1 MGDIFALDQ
10 LQRINR
16 TLSRGSVPAADYRE
30 AMERISFL
38 EQNCTIL
45 TINRD
50 QLLKFSRELA
60 DKYNLLLRESK
71 ELKAAKEAREKAWKA
86 HYGKLVDDY
95 NKLVAE
101 FNQENAEKNEVIDD
115 FNQKV
120 AEKNIIIRKYN
131 ELLEKYNKLAKA
143 QGA

>member
-30 AMERISFL
+30 AMEKISFL

-50 QLLKFSRELA
+50 EFKKFSYRVNDKLTAAKARIAELEA
-60 DKYNLLLRESK
+60 E
-71 ELKAAKEAREKAWKA
+71 KEAREKAWKA

-95 NKLVAE
+95 NALNQMCATKIDNYNGLV
-101 FNQENAEKNEVIDD
+101 
-115 FNQKV
+115 
-120 AEKNIIIRKYN
+120 RKYN
-131 ELLEKYNKLAKA
+131 ALLEKYQKA
-143 QGA
+143 TGKDKA

>member
-30 AMERISFL
+30 AMEKISFL

-60 DKYNLLLRESK
+60 DKYNPLLRESR
-71 ELKAAKEAREKAWKA
+71 ELKAEKEAREKAWKA
-86 HYGKLVDDY
+86 HYGKLVADYNALNAKCNAGLDDY
-95 NKLVAE
+95 NNLV
-101 FNQENAEKNEVIDD
+101 D
-115 FNQKV
+115 
-120 AEKNIIIRKYN
+120 KYN
-131 ELLEKYNKLAKA
+131 ALLEKYRKA
-143 QGA
+143 TGKDKT

>member
-30 AMERISFL
+30 AMERISVL

-50 QLLKFSRELA
+50 QFKEFSYRVNDKLAAAKARIAELEA
-60 DKYNLLLRESK
+60 E
-71 ELKAAKEAREKAWKA
+71 KEAREKAWKA
-86 HYGKLVDDY
+86 HYRKLLDKY
-95 NKLVAE
+95 NKLVE
-101 FNQENAEKNEVIDD
+101 DYNKKNDENNELVSDFNLKVSEKN
-115 FNQKV
+115 K
-120 AEKNIIIRKYN
+120 IIRMYN
-131 ELLEKYNKLAKA
+131 ALLEKYNKLCKA

>member
-30 AMERISFL
+30 AMEKISFL

-50 QLLKFSRELA
+50 EFKKFSYRVNDKLTAAKARIAELEA
-60 DKYNLLLRESK
+60 E
-71 ELKAAKEAREKAWKA
+71 KEAREKAWKA
-86 HYGKLVDDY
+86 HYGKLIADY
-95 NKLVAE
+95 NKLSDK
-101 FNQENAEKNEVIDD
+101 FNKENAEKNEVIDD

-120 AEKNIIIRKYN
+120 SEKNIIIRKYN
-131 ELLEKYNKLAKA
+131 ALLEKYNKLAKA

>member
-30 AMERISFL
+30 AMEKISFL

-50 QLLKFSRELA
+50 EFKKFSFRVNDKLTAAKARIAELEA
-60 DKYNLLLRESK
+60 E
-71 ELKAAKEAREKAWKA
+71 KEAREKAWKA

-95 NKLVAE
+95 NALNAKCNAGLDDYNNLV
-101 FNQENAEKNEVIDD
+101 D
-115 FNQKV
+115 
-120 AEKNIIIRKYN
+120 KYN
-131 ELLEKYNKLAKA
+131 ALLEKYRKA
-143 QGA
+143 TGKDKT

>member
-30 AMERISFL
+30 AMEKISFL

-60 DKYNLLLRESK
+60 DKYNPLLRESR
-71 ELKAAKEAREKAWKA
+71 ELKAEKEAREKAWKA

-95 NKLVAE
+95 NALVAYSNDGNRE
-101 FNQENAEKNEVIDD
+101 YREIVD
-115 FNQKV
+115 
-120 AEKNIIIRKYN
+120 KYN
-131 ELLEKYNKLAKA
+131 ALLEKYRKA
-143 QGA
+143 TGKDKT